1 MVFIMTKNKLIIFL
15 GTLAIVI
22 YSILLLR
29 TLHLFYLYNF
39 RDDILFLFMYPNWV
53 LIINAV
59 LEIVGICLSV
69 FLLNNKIRL
78 KLYLI
83 ITITIFILLYINFVC
98 TI

>member
-1 MVFIMTKNKLIIFL
+1 MTKNKLIIFC

-22 YSILLLR
+22 YSFLLLLTIR
-29 TLHLFYLYNF
+29 LFYLYNF
-39 RDDILFLFMYPNWV
+39 SNILFLVKYPNCV
-53 LIINAV
+53 LIIDAV

-78 KLYLI
+78 KLYVI
-83 ITITIFILLYINFVC
+83 ITILIFILLYINFVC

>member
-1 MVFIMTKNKLIIFL
+1 MTKNKLIIFL

-22 YSILLLR
+22 YSFLLLR

-39 RDDILFLFMYPNWV
+39 TDDILFLFMYPNWV

-83 ITITIFILLYINFVC
+83 ITITIFILVHINFIC
-98 TI
+98 TP

>member
-22 YSILLLR
+22 YSFLLLLTIR
-29 TLHLFYLYNF
+29 LFYLYNF
-39 RDDILFLFMYPNWV
+39 SNILFLVKYPNWV
-53 LIINAV
+53 LIIDAV

-78 KLYLI
+78 KLYVI
-83 ITITIFILLYINFVC
+83 ITILIFILLYINFVC

>member
-1 MVFIMTKNKLIIFL
+1 MTKNKLIIFC

-22 YSILLLR
+22 YSFLLLLTIR
-29 TLHLFYLYNF
+29 LFYLYNF
-39 RDDILFLFMYPNWV
+39 SNILFLVKYPNWV
-53 LIINAV
+53 LIIDAV

-78 KLYLI
+78 KLYVI
-83 ITITIFILLYINFVC
+83 ITILIFILLYINFVC